1 MPKISNLTQG
11 DQTAIDKL
19 DKVVFVDVDDT
30 SMAATGTTKFA
41 TVGDLAGAVG
51 RNLIGRQNFADTT
64 TATTPL
70 QITALAG
77 GEVKLTNDASGNLTD
92 GTSITNANST
102 IEGLN
107 DLWNSTT
114 HTIDFG
120 DLEENDTM
128 IVRVGT
134 KVTPNSVAADYKI
147 RVDFYDEVGGAS
159 GLGSKQFD
167 ITYPYITINN
177 AAVETPVEQDIR
189 WFIGS
194 SVVGGSCEI
203 FVECNQSTDVEVVG
217 FDILI
222 LKNN

>member
-1 MPKISNLTQG
+1 MPKISDLTQG
-11 DQTAIDKL
+11 NQSAIDKL

-30 SMAATGTTKFA
+30 SMAASGTTKFA

-51 RNLIGRQNFADTT
+51 RNLIGRQNFADTA

-70 QITALAG
+70 EITSITG
-77 GEVKLTNDASGNLTD
+77 GSVKLTNNASGTLTD
-92 GTSITNANST
+92 GTTITNSAST

-107 DLWNSTT
+107 DLWNSTA

-120 DLEENDTM
+120 NLEENDTL

-134 KVTPNSVAADYKI
+134 KVTPNSVSADYKL
-147 RVDFYDEVGGAS
+147 RVDFYDGA
-159 GLGSKQFD
+159 GATGTKEFD
-167 ITYPYITINN
+167 ITYPYITITD
-177 AAVETPVEQDIR
+177 AAVETDVEEDIR
-189 WFIGS
+189 WFIGNS
-194 SVVGGSCEI
+194 IVGGSCEI
-203 FVECNQSTDVEVVG
+203 FLLCNQATDVEVVG

>member
-1 MPKISNLTQG
+1 MPKISDLAQG
-11 DQTAIDKL
+11 NQSAIDKL

-30 SMAATGTTKFA
+30 AMAATGTTKFT

-51 RNLIGRQNFADTT
+51 RSLIGRQNFADTAT
-64 TATTPL
+64 STTPL
-70 QITALAG
+70 QITSLSG
-77 GEVKLTNDASGNLTD
+77 GSVKLTNNASGTLTD
-92 GTSITNANST
+92 GTTATNSNST

-107 DLWNSTT
+107 DLWNSTA
-114 HTIDFG
+114 HTVDFG

-134 KVTPNSVAADYKI
+134 KLTPNSVTATYSI
-147 RVDFYDEVGGAS
+147 RVDFYDGA
-159 GLGSKQFD
+159 GATGSKQFD
-167 ITYPYITINN
+167 IVYPYTTVSGS
-177 AAVETPVEQDIR
+177 AVETRVEEDIR

-203 FVECNQSTDVEVVG
+203 FVECNQATDVEVVG